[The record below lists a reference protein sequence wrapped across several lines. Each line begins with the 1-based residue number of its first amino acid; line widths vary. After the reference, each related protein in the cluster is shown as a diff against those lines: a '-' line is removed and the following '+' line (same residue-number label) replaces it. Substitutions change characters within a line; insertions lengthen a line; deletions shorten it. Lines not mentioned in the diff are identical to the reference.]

1 MTLPVPTARRLAI
14 GLLAGIILL
23 IPRPAAAQC
32 PTWDGLLAD
41 ESLLDITISAPQMAG
56 LRMWF
61 VYVTPATLG
70 RCTLG
75 DTLFDTASAELSG
88 AQDRHVFW
96 IGTEG
101 PALHL
106 FRLERIYMI
115 QETRRYDMVGSLALD
130 SPATV
135 LNGKP
140 PLTAEALIAFEGP
153 VDFAEPVTVFYEG
166 IMGSV
171 PGEYWFPENLGS
183 GR

>member
-1 MTLPVPTARRLAI
+1 VTLPVPAARRLAI
-14 GLLAGIILL
+14 GLLAVALL
-23 IPRPAAAQC
+23 MPSPAAAQC
-32 PTWDGLLAD
+32 PTWDDLRAN
-41 ESLLDITISAPQMAG
+41 ESLLDITISDPDMAG

-61 VYVTPATLG
+61 VYVTPASLG

-75 DTLFDTASAELSG
+75 TTLFDTASTELSG
-88 AQDRHVFW
+88 AQERHLFW

-115 QETRRYDMVGSLALD
+115 QETRRYDLAGSLALD
-130 SPATV
+130 SPTTV
-135 LNGKP
+135 LDGRP
-140 PLTAEALIAFEGP
+140 PLTAEALIAFEGAI
-153 VDFAEPVTVFYEG
+153 DFNEPVTIFYEG

-171 PGEYWFPENLGS
+171 PGEYWFPESLGP